1 MDGDVCVRLR
11 CGSTRPQRRKST
23 AQRRR
28 RSELLGVRMCLIG
41 LLLAV
46 LSGLTNW
53 TGNSGYIMSSV
64 SSEVSETWESRRLLQ
79 HFTNESEQEAVWN
92 CTQPAFIKLHAFSV
106 LIFCL
111 VYFGHTVV
119 LVYMSSLRTFFPTKS
134 EWRELWPCTLLV
146 TDLSTM
152 SGGFLLNAGF
162 ATANHLSP
170 PIPIFCILNTC
181 TH

>member
-92 CTQPAFIKLHAFSV
+92 CTQPEMETSV
-106 LIFCL
+106 T
-111 VYFGHTVV
+111 FGHFYASDN
-119 LVYMSSLRTFFPTKS
+119 L
-134 EWRELWPCTLLV
+134 
-146 TDLSTM
+146 
-152 SGGFLLNAGF
+152 
-162 ATANHLSP
+162 
-170 PIPIFCILNTC
+170 
-181 TH
+181 